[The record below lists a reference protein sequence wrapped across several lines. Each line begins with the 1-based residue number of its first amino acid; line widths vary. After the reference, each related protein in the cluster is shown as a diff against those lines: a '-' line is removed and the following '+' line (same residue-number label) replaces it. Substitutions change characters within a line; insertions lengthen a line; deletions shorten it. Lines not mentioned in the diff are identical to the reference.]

1 VHFQPP
7 AAQNLDRFGKPVST
21 ERIDFIFSANFRF
34 MIQASSKSP
43 LDQPVDKLPSIG
55 PKRAAVLGKVGITT
69 IEDLLYYFPRRYL
82 DRSTMI
88 KIGELREGQEVTVIA
103 KVIRQG
109 VKKGRRN
116 RFMLIVSDG
125 SGYLT
130 CVWFSKLMYWQH
142 AFKPGEWLALSGK
155 VTEYGG
161 FQMTHPEFDRLGKE
175 ADGEFVHTGK
185 IIPLYPSTEALTK
198 AGFDSRGFRRV
209 LTAITKNR
217 RDAVEETLP
226 AEIIDRHKLASLD
239 KALENIHFPK
249 SFSALQQAEQRLKF
263 DELFFMELMLA
274 YRKRQYGELH
284 GGISFQRVGEKV
296 RSLVDALPFELTEAQ
311 KRVLHEIRADMK
323 SNKPMNRL
331 LQGDVG
337 SGKTIVALVTML
349 IAIENGYQ
357 AALMAPTE
365 ILAEQ
370 HYLTIRRL
378 VETLDVRIVLLIGG
392 QSKGEREQILNEV
405 ISGRANIVVGT
416 HALIQESVDFQNLGL
431 VIIDEQHRFGVM
443 QRAVLRGKGLNPDVL
458 VMTATPIP
466 RTLSL
471 TVYGDLDVSV
481 IDEMPEGRKPI
492 KTYWRTEKSRS
503 KIYQFIRQLVA
514 KGAQAYVVFP
524 LVEESEKLDLKAA
537 TDSYEKMQKGFFAE
551 FRLGLLHGRMNS
563 EEKEAVMAAFKKGE
577 VQILVST
584 TVIEVGVDVPN
595 ATLMIVEHAERFGLT
610 QLHQLRGRV
619 GRGPKQSYCILIAY
633 GQINAEAKKRLDT
646 MQATNDGFKI
656 AEMDLQL
663 RGPGEFFGTKQH
675 GLPELR
681 IADVVKDI
689 KILYAAR
696 EEAFRIVRE
705 DPQLLRQEDL
715 GTRHYFVKNYK
726 DKYDLAW
733 VG

>member
-1 VHFQPP
+1 MIKAP
-7 AAQNLDRFGKPVST
+7 A
-21 ERIDFIFSANFRF
+21 
-34 MIQASSKSP
+34 KSF
-43 LDQPVDKLPSIG
+43 LNQPVEALATIG
-55 PKRAAVLGKVGITT
+55 PKRAAVLGKVGITA

-88 KIGELREGQEVTVIA
+88 KISELREGQEVTIIG

-109 VKKGRRN
+109 VKRGKRN

-130 CVWFSKLMYWQH
+130 CVWFSKLIYWQH
-142 AFKPGEWLALSGK
+142 AFEAGEWLALSGK
-155 VTEYGG
+155 VGEFGG
-161 FQMTHPEFDRLGKE
+161 LQMTHPEFDRLGKE

-185 IIPLYPSTEALTK
+185 IIPLYPSTEELSR
-198 AGFDSRGFRRV
+198 AGFDSRGFRRI
-209 LTAITKNR
+209 LTAIVKNH
-217 RDAVEETLP
+217 RDAVAETLP
-226 AEIIDRHKLASLD
+226 AEIIDRHKLMSLD

-249 SFSALQQAEQRLKF
+249 SFSMLQQAEHRLKF

-274 YRKRQYGELH
+274 YRKRQFGELH
-284 GGISFQRVGEKV
+284 GGISFQRVGDKV
-296 RSLVDALPFELTEAQ
+296 RSLVDALPFDLTEAQ

-370 HYLTIRRL
+370 HFLTVRRL
-378 VETLDVRIVLLIGG
+378 IESLNVKIVLLVGG
-392 QSKGEREQILNEV
+392 QNKAEREQILEE
-405 ISGRANIVVGT
+405 IASGSANMIVGT
-416 HALIQESVDFQNLGL
+416 HALIQENVDFQNLGL

-481 IDEMPEGRKPI
+481 IDEMPEGRKPV
-492 KTYWRTEKSRS
+492 KTYWRPEKTRPR
-503 KIYQFIRQLVA
+503 IYQFLRKQVRE
-514 KGAQAYVVFP
+514 GAQAYVIFP
-524 LVEESEKLDLKAA
+524 LVEESEKSDLKAA
-537 TDSYEKMQKGFFAE
+537 TDSYEKMKDGFFAE
-551 FRLGLLHGRMNS
+551 FRLGLLHGRMKS
-563 EEKEAVMAAFKKGE
+563 EDKETVMAAFKNGE
-577 VQILVST
+577 IQILIST

-595 ATLMIVEHAERFGLT
+595 ATVMIVEHAERFGLT

-619 GRGPKQSYCILIAY
+619 GRGEKQSHCILIAY
-633 GQINAEAKKRLDT
+633 GEITTEAMKRLDT
-646 MQATNDGFKI
+646 MVATNDGFKI
-656 AEMDLQL
+656 AEMDLKL
-663 RGPGEFFGTKQH
+663 RGPGEFFGTRQH

-681 IADVVKDI
+681 IADVIKDT